1 MAKDT
6 SVVEVNFKGK
16 SQLGQNPL
24 FRGKSLLGGKY
35 MTREKFLLDKDTKIF
50 TTEIYDCCQMITKNT
65 CVNKGKTKCS
75 IFFLFSFALLSSEF

>member
-24 FRGKSLLGGKY
+24 FRGKSLLWGKY

-50 TTEIYDCCQMITKNT
+50 TTEIYI
-65 CVNKGKTKCS
+65 
-75 IFFLFSFALLSSEF
+75 